1 MADSKNRF
9 MIEKNEVKFID
20 IKELEKE
27 GTLKKYSTFD
37 ADGKEKKEK
46 TEE

>member
-1 MADSKNRF
+1 MDDSGNRF
-9 MIEKNEVKFID
+9 VIEKNEVKFID

-37 ADGKEKKEK
+37 ADDREQKENG
-46 TEE
+46 EE